1 MPGDHRVGA
10 RDGGERRPVN
20 VLSVLDRRLEPV
32 RRAVRP
38 FLYPLEGRVGSWVGA
53 PAIFAIVI
61 SAVGASIYVSLG
73 VVARDALA
81 LTPLAYIAAGLF
93 FVVTMLTYIEGN
105 SLHPERGGASTL
117 ARYAFDELWSFI
129 AGWAIVLDY
138 LIVMALCAL
147 SVPHYLE
154 AFWGHTGDAGLELVL
169 AGLVLLWVTA
179 LNVRGLR
186 AQGLGLVL
194 RLGAAN
200 VLLLVVLLVVGVAVA
215 WDWAAV
221 TDTVDLGSR
230 PEWDELG
237 FALIVAGLALT
248 GIEAASGLAGEIRP
262 NRREMKRVIGATA
275 VTAFTV
281 FVGVSLI
288 ALMAVPATGGS
299 TALGDRFIEAPLLGV
314 AMAYEPAWIGD
325 LLRYSIGIVGALVL
339 VQWATMN
346 MMGVSRL
353 AYSLATNR
361 QIPSAIGQLH
371 RQRSTPWVAIA
382 VCAVLAFVLVV
393 PTDVDLL
400 AGLFAFGATLAFAIA
415 HASVIA
421 MRFREAYARRP
432 YRMPLSVKVGR
443 GSIPLPAALGLVM
456 AVAAWISVVVLH
468 EEARYAGGAWLAG
481 GLALYLV
488 YRRGQGKSLRK
499 RFTIPAAALQE
510 TVDVRYG
517 SMLVPIFGGPL
528 DDDIMT
534 TAGRLAAG
542 EAAEG
547 EGGTVIEAIY
557 VLEMPMSLPIDAR
570 VPDERVAEAKRA
582 LRRAKEVGEQHEG
595 VEVAPATARARAL
608 GAGIVEEARRRGVE
622 AIVLAAEEP
631 TRMRGGAVL
640 GGRGGPRDRYVGQ
653 MTRYVVEKA
662 PCRVILTAP
671 PAASEDGSA
680 ARP

>member
-1 MPGDHRVGA
+1 M
-10 RDGGERRPVN
+10 E
-20 VLSVLDRRLEPV
+20 EV
-32 RRAVRP
+32 RRALRP
-38 FLYPLEGRVGSWVGA
+38 VLYPLEGRLSSWVGS

-61 SAVGASIYVSLG
+61 SAAGASIYVSLG

-81 LTPLAYIAAGLF
+81 LTPLAYVAAGLF
-93 FVVTMLTYIEGN
+93 FVVTMFTYIEGN

-129 AGWAIVLDY
+129 AGWAIILDY
-138 LIVMALCAL
+138 LIVVALCAL
-147 SVPHYLE
+147 SVPHYLD
-154 AFWGHTGDAGLELVL
+154 ALWGHAGDAGLELVL
-169 AGLVLLWVTA
+169 AASVLLWVTA

-194 RLGAAN
+194 RLGAVN

-215 WDWAAV
+215 WDWAAITESV
-221 TDTVDLGSR
+221 ELGSR
-230 PEWDELG
+230 PEWGDLG

-262 NRREMKRVIGATA
+262 NRREMKRVLGTSAL
-275 VTAFTV
+275 TAFTV

-299 TALGDRFIEAPLLGV
+299 TALGDQFIEAPLIGV
-314 AMAYEPAWIGD
+314 AGAYEPAWIGD
-325 LLRYSIGIVGALVL
+325 LLRYVIAVVGGLVL
-339 VQWATMN
+339 VQWASMN

-361 QIPSAIGQLH
+361 QIPSAVGQLH
-371 RQRSTPWVAIA
+371 RQRSTPWVAI
-382 VCAVLAFVLVV
+382 VICAVLAFVLVL
-393 PTDVDLL
+393 PADIDLL

-421 MRFREAYARRP
+421 MRFQEAYARRP
-432 YRMPLSVKVGR
+432 YRMPLSVKAGR
-443 GSIPLPAALGLVM
+443 GSIPLPAVLGLVM
-456 AVAAWISVVVLH
+456 AVAAWVSVVVLH
-468 EEARYAGGAWLAG
+468 ETARYVGGAWLAG
-481 GLALYLV
+481 GLVLYLV

-517 SMLVPIFGGPL
+517 SILVPVFGGPL
-528 DDDIMT
+528 DDDIMA

-547 EGGTVIEAIY
+547 EGGTVVEAIY
-557 VLEMPMSLPIDAR
+557 VLEIPMSLPIDAR
-570 VPDERVAEAKRA
+570 VPDERIQEAKRA
-582 LRRAKEVGEQHEG
+582 LRRAKEVGEQHTG

-608 GAGIVEEARRRGVE
+608 GAGIVDEARRRGVE

-671 PAASEDGSA
+671 PAVTPPADARTPASA
-680 ARP
+680 APAR

>member
-1 MPGDHRVGA
+1 M
-10 RDGGERRPVN
+10 RPV
-20 VLSVLDRRLEPV
+20 
-32 RRAVRP
+32 
-38 FLYPLEGRVGSWVGA
+38 LYPLEGRLGSWVGV

-81 LTPLAYIAAGLF
+81 LTPLAYVAAGLF

-117 ARYAFDELWSFI
+117 ARYAFDEFWSFV

-147 SVPHYLE
+147 SVPHYLG
-154 AFWGHTGDAGLELVL
+154 AFWGHTGDAGIELVL
-169 AGLVLLWVTA
+169 AALVLVWVAA

-200 VLLLVVLLVVGVAVA
+200 VLLLVVLVVAGVAVA
-215 WDWAAV
+215 WDWGAV
-221 TDTVDLGSR
+221 TDPVDLGSQ
-230 PEWDELG
+230 PEWGELG

-262 NRREMKRVIGATA
+262 NRRELKRVIGATA

-281 FVGVSLI
+281 LVGVSLI
-288 ALMAVPATGGS
+288 ALMAAPATGGS
-299 TALGDRFIEAPLLGV
+299 TPLGGRFIEAPLLGV
-314 AMAYEPAWIGD
+314 AHAYDPGWLGD
-325 LLRYSIGIVGALVL
+325 LLRYAIGACGALVL
-339 VQWATMN
+339 VQWASMN

-361 QIPSAIGQLH
+361 QIPSAVGQLH
-371 RQRSTPWVAIA
+371 RQRSTPWVAIVICGA
-382 VCAVLAFVLVV
+382 LAYVLVL
-393 PTDVDLL
+393 PADVDLL

-421 MRFREAYARRP
+421 MRFQEAFARRP
-432 YRMPLSVKVGR
+432 YRMPLSVAVGR
-443 GSIPLPAALGLVM
+443 GSIPLPAALGLLM
-456 AVAAWISVVVLH
+456 AVAAWLSVLILH
-468 EEARYAGGAWLAG
+468 EEARYVGGSWLAG
-481 GLALYLV
+481 GLLLYLV

-517 SMLVPIFGGPL
+517 SLLVPISGGPL
-528 DDDIMT
+528 DDDIIA
-534 TAGRLAAG
+534 TAGKLAAG

-557 VLEMPMSLPIDAR
+557 VLEIPMSLPLDAR
-570 VPDERVAEAKRA
+570 VPDERIAEAKRA

-671 PAASEDGSA
+671 PAGGVRANEA
-680 ARP
+680 AGP

>member
-1 MPGDHRVGA
+1 MNAPPRLA
-10 RDGGERRPVN
+10 RW
-20 VLSVLDRRLEPV
+20 LEDV

-38 FLYPLEGRVGSWVGA
+38 VLYPLEGRLASWVGV

-73 VVARDALA
+73 VVARDALT
-81 LTPLAYIAAGLF
+81 LTPLAYVAAGLF
-93 FVVTMLTYIEGN
+93 LVVTMLTYIEGN

-147 SVPHYLE
+147 SVPHYLD
-154 AFWGHTGDAGLELVL
+154 AFWGHAGDAGLELVL
-169 AGLVLLWVTA
+169 AALVLVWVTV
-179 LNVRGLR
+179 LNVRGVR

-194 RLGAAN
+194 RLGAVN
-200 VLLLVVLLVVGVAVA
+200 TLLLVLLLLVGAAVA
-215 WDWAAV
+215 WDWGAV
-221 TDTVDLGSR
+221 TEPVDLGSR
-230 PEWDELG
+230 PEWGELG
-237 FALIVAGLALT
+237 FAMIVAGLALT
-248 GIEAASGLAGEIRP
+248 GIESASGLAGEIRP
-262 NRREMKRVIGATA
+262 NRRELKRVIGATA
-275 VTAFTV
+275 VTGFV
-281 FVGVSLI
+281 LLVGVSLI

-299 TALGDRFIEAPLLGV
+299 TALGGRFIEAPLVGV
-314 AMAYEPAWIGD
+314 ADAYEPGWIGAV
-325 LLRYSIGIVGALVL
+325 LRYTVAIVGGLVL
-339 VQWATMN
+339 VQWASMN

-361 QIPSAIGQLH
+361 QIPSAVGQLH
-371 RQRSTPWVAIA
+371 RQRSTPWVAI
-382 VCAVLAFVLVV
+382 VICATLTLVLVV
-393 PTDVDLL
+393 PADIDLL

-421 MRFREAYARRP
+421 MRFEEAYARRP
-432 YRMPLSVKVGR
+432 YRMPLSVSVGR

-456 AVAAWISVVVLH
+456 AVAAWVSVVVLH
-468 EEARYAGGAWLAG
+468 EGARWVGGGWLAA

-499 RFTIPAAALQE
+499 RFTIPAAALRE
-510 TVDVRYG
+510 TVDIRYG
-517 SMLVPIFGGPL
+517 SILVPIFGGPL
-528 DDDIMT
+528 DDDIMA

-547 EGGTVIEAIY
+547 EGGTMIEAIY
-557 VLEMPMSLPIDAR
+557 VLEIPMSLPIDAR
-570 VPDERVAEAKRA
+570 IPDERIVEAKRA
-582 LRRAKEVGEQHEG
+582 LRRAKEVGERHSS

-608 GAGIVEEARRRGVE
+608 GAGIVDEARRRGVE

-631 TRMRGGAVL
+631 TLMRGGAVL

-671 PAASEDGSA
+671 AGVTPPAA
-680 ARP
+680 ARTPASGAPAR